1 MALTEAERI
10 LHATTKKKEET
21 EALARRLNEEEEI
34 AHMAHDALQQVNI
47 LRLTYP
53 SSDNLPTFI
62 IALTHS
68 LTHALSVI
76 ANGRRNASATN
87 QRRSSSSRRC

>member
-34 AHMAHDALQQVNI
+34 AHMVNI